1 MTKSFTQAMVLR
13 DFPLSHDG
21 LTVEMQ
27 REGSV
32 ITLDASLF
40 PGLKDAGCL
49 ADPPAAEPQQ
59 EQQEPQQVDIPADWR
74 EQHHMKIV
82 ALAKKIVPDVANKD
96 EAIFVIETELKRR
109 EA

>member
-49 ADPPAAEPQQ
+49 ADPPPAAIQKDQQ
-59 EQQEPQQVDIPADWR
+59 HPHVNIPDDWR
-74 EQHHMKIV
+74 DQHHMKLV
-82 ALAKKIVPDVANKD
+82 ALAKKIVPDVATKE
-96 EAIFVIETELKRR
+96 EAIVVIETELNRR